1 MFEDIDQEGGGRE
14 VMKAWTL
21 GMGFIS
27 GSEFFFK
34 SRFHQPIKEQLST
47 YSTQMMIFTVTLYF
61 LQNHEYRSHI
71 SLKDIRFFYQTS

>member
-27 GSEFFFK
+27 GSEFLFK
-34 SRFHQPIKEQLST
+34 FILHQPITIKKQLSRQPIN
-47 YSTQMMIFTVTLYF
+47 STNDDIHYHSVF
-61 LQNHEYRSHI
+61 LAESRIQIAH
-71 SLKDIRFFYQTS
+71 FA

>member
-34 SRFHQPIKEQLST
+34 SRFHQPIKEPLSR
-47 YSTQMMIFTVTLYF
+47 QPIE
-61 LQNHEYRSHI
+61 H
-71 SLKDIRFFYQTS
+71 K